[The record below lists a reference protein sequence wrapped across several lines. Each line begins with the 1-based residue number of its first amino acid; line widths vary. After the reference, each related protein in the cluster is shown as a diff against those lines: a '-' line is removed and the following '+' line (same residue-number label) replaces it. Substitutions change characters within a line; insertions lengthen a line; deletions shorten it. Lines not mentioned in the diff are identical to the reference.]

1 MNIIKKYT
9 YFFEKR
15 SLEQREKVSVS
26 HRIVDFLNK
35 FNYKYGGVGKDS
47 KIFVSFKT
55 GDFETIIPSRSLGGK
70 QYTSPQ
76 GFYCFD
82 MNGFKQRLFGDDE
95 ISFDSFSPG
104 NLSKSNNIIADLGL
118 GYGNNGNSV
127 GSENIWDNFSGIPRY
142 LYFVKVK
149 DGSLIL
155 SFNSPGRK
163 FYDPMEKLLKLYS
176 HNFLMDNES
185 KVFDPKDKRGEELKN
200 KSWDQLKQYF
210 KENRDKYKRG
220 FINLSLDLMESIEK
234 DEELLHV
241 RFYNLLSSCCGMISD
256 KNTFVRFNLLCKS
269 IGVDGFT
276 QRIGENSFIHPSP
289 EYQTLLLTES
299 CVEELMKIDL
309 KTELRTDRYVDKE
322 KAKQNWDEFTKD
334 LKPDDILYDKK
345 NFKFYRFSSFDNSSS
360 NIGSREV
367 TVPDED
373 RTTKKFHYKLN
384 PEGLVKVDLSDN
396 KIWNFIKTLE
406 SGDWIKIT
414 SKIDEERLSCLI
426 IQLKKV
432 EVSENKINLETRSKK
447 FIEKIISNNTH
458 VNFAINGERKNPQ
471 FKYDISTK
479 DSETPLFNP
488 QRVNPP
494 EYKYW
499 IDNKSELEKQGATW
513 DTFIDEYDKRGVVN
527 SVEELFTNKEFTYD
541 SNRARYIDDDI
552 DLLNFLTDFSDEY
565 IHRVFSLSSD
575 FSKQKMTLYLYRG
588 NLDKPIKVSQGSF

>member
-1 MNIIKKYT
+1 MDIIRKYT

-15 SLEQREKVSVS
+15 SLEQREKISVS

-35 FNYKYGGVGKDS
+35 FSYKYGGVGKDS

-82 MNGFKQRLFGDDE
+82 MNAFKQRLFGDDE
-95 ISFDSFSPG
+95 ISFDSFSSE
-104 NLSKSNNIIADLGL
+104 NLKRSNNIIGDLGL

-127 GSENIWDNFSGIPRY
+127 ASENIWDNFSGIPRY
-142 LYFVKVK
+142 LYFVKAK
-149 DGSLIL
+149 DSSLIL
-155 SFNSPGRK
+155 SSNSNALK
-163 FYDPMEKLLKLYS
+163 FYDPMYKLMKLYS
-176 HNFLMDNES
+176 HNFLKDNES

-200 KSWDQLKQYF
+200 KSWAELQQF
-210 KENRDKYKRG
+210 FTENRDKYKRG
-220 FINLSLDLMESIEK
+220 FINLSLDLMKSIEK
-234 DEELLHV
+234 DGESLHV
-241 RFYNLLSSCCGMISD
+241 RLYNLILSCCGMIND
-256 KNTFVRFNLLCKS
+256 ENTFVRFNLLCKS

-276 QRIGENSFIHPSP
+276 QRVGEDSYIHPSP
-289 EYQTLLLTES
+289 LYQTLLLTES

-345 NFKFYRFSSFDNSSS
+345 NFKFYRFSYFDNSSS

-367 TVPDED
+367 TVDDKD
-373 RTTKKFHYKLN
+373 RITKKFHYKLN

-414 SKIDEERLSCLI
+414 SKINEESLTCLI
-426 IQLKKV
+426 MQFKKV

-458 VNFAINGERKNPQ
+458 VNFAINNERKNPL

-479 DSETPLFNP
+479 DQETPLFNA

-527 SVEELFTNKEFTYD
+527 SLEELFTNKEFTYD

-552 DLLNFLTDFSDEY
+552 DLLNFLTDFSNEY
-565 IHRVFSLSSD
+565 YHRVFFPSSD
-575 FSKQKMTLYLYRG
+575 FTKQKMTLYLYRG